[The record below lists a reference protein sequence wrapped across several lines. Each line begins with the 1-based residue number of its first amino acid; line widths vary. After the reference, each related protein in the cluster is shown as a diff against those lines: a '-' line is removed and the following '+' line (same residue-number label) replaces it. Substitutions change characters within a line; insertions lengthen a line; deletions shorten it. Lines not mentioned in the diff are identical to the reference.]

1 MRPAVVL
8 FSGGLDSSTCL
19 AIAREEGFVPHAL
32 AVRYGQRHAHELRA
46 AERVAAAAGVPLKVV
61 ELDLRAIGG
70 SALTGELAVPKD
82 APLGQGIPVTYVPA
96 RNTVLLALALG
107 YAEVLGAQDL
117 YIGVNAID
125 YSGYPDCRPAFVR
138 AFEALANVATAAA
151 VEGRARYTVHAPLL
165 QLSKAE
171 IIRLGTRLGV
181 PYGLTHSCYD
191 PDPEG
196 RACGRCDSCR
206 LRRQGFAEAGVP
218 DPTPYA

>member
-1 MRPAVVL
+1 
-8 FSGGLDSSTCL
+8 
-19 AIAREEGFVPHAL
+19 
-32 AVRYGQRHAHELRA
+32 VRYGQRHAYELRA
-46 AERVAAAAGVPLKVV
+46 AERVAAALGVPLKVV
-61 ELDLRAIGG
+61 DLDLRAIGG

-82 APLGQGIPVTYVPA
+82 APSGQGIPVTYVPA

-138 AFEALANVATAAA
+138 AFEALANLATAAA
-151 VEGRARYTVHAPLL
+151 VEGRARYTVRAPLL

-171 IIRLGTRLGV
+171 IIRRGAALGV

-206 LRRQGFAEAGVP
+206 LRRQGFREAGVP